1 MADVLTSEQ
10 RRKCMSSVRRKNT
23 SPELVLRSILHKSGL
38 RYRLHRKNLP
48 GTPDIVF
55 PRFKAVLF
63 VHGCYWHSHG
73 CYRSAA
79 PKSRQEFWKKKFDQN
94 KERDARNVDTLL
106 GLGWRVMT
114 VWECA
119 LKGKMSLPASEVADA
134 IKNWLSSSE
143 QIGEL
148 PENDNIR

>member
-1 MADVLTSEQ
+1 MTDVLTPEQ
-10 RRKCMSSVRRKNT
+10 RRKCMSSVQRKDT
-23 SPELVLRSILHKSGL
+23 SPELVLRSIIHKSGL

-73 CYRSAA
+73 CYKSTV
-79 PKSRQEFWKKKFDQN
+79 PKSRQEFWKKKFDAN
-94 KERDARNVDTLL
+94 KERDVRNVEALL
-106 GLGWRVMT
+106 KLGWRVMT

-119 LKGKMSLPASEVADA
+119 LKGKKSLPDSDISDL
-134 IKNWLSSSE
+134 IKTWLLSSE
-143 QIGEL
+143 QVSEL
-148 PENDNIR
+148 PENYNIH

>member
-1 MADVLTSEQ
+1 MADVLSPEQ
-10 RRKCMSSVRRKNT
+10 RRKCMSSIRRKDT
-23 SPELVLRSILHKSGL
+23 SPELALRSILHKSGL
-38 RYRLHRKNLP
+38 RYRLHSKKLP

-73 CYRSAA
+73 CYKSTV
-79 PKSRQEFWKKKFDQN
+79 PKSRREFWKKKFDEN
-94 KERDARNVDTLL
+94 KERDARNIEALL

-119 LKGKMSLPASEVADA
+119 LKGKMSLPDSDITAF
-134 IKNWLSSSE
+134 IKTWLSSSE
-143 QIGEL
+143 QIGEI
-148 PENDNIR
+148 PEKYNIR